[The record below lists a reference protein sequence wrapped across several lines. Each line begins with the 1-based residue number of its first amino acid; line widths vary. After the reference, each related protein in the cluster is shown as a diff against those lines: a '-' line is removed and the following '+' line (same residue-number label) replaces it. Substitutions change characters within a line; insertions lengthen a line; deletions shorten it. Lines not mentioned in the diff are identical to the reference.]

1 MRNIRAVNLNLIPA
15 LRVLLRF
22 RQVSRAAKALNMSQS
37 SVSELLG
44 ALRHLF
50 HDELVVSEGNCM
62 RLTALGERLEA
73 QIEAPLKLVDC
84 LASSQFSGYS
94 AKKPTIDIAA
104 SDYVMAVLAPR
115 LTQLIHANRPELALR
130 FHCVD
135 ADTGSRIS
143 AGEIDFLVTPEIPI
157 GLADPQFAREE
168 LYEDRV
174 VAMVHAGSQLKG
186 RLTEQQFWSAP
197 HVFFHPNPDIYNP
210 NRTTVLQYIQERR
223 PDVVLV
229 ESHLLVPFFVEQ
241 SEAIALMSSG
251 FAQGLMPAARVRL
264 VEAPFDIRVRVFAS
278 WDGSRALD
286 ANRSWFL
293 EQLLVVSQQLASG
306 LPHLQAPAT
315 NPRRWARHA
324 RNWQPIAAVT
334 LDPERNPVVDA
345 ALTSNSKA
353 ASAA

>member
-1 MRNIRAVNLNLIPA
+1 
-15 LRVLLRF
+15 
-22 RQVSRAAKALNMSQS
+22 
-37 SVSELLG
+37 
-44 ALRHLF
+44 
-50 HDELVVSEGNCM
+50 
-62 RLTALGERLEA
+62 
-73 QIEAPLKLVDC
+73 
-84 LASSQFSGYS
+84 
-94 AKKPTIDIAA
+94 
-104 SDYVMAVLAPR
+104 
-115 LTQLIHANRPELALR
+115 
-130 FHCVD
+130 
-135 ADTGSRIS
+135 
-143 AGEIDFLVTPEIPI
+143 
-157 GLADPQFAREE
+157 
-168 LYEDRV
+168 
-174 VAMVHAGSQLKG
+174 
-186 RLTEQQFWSAP
+186 
-197 HVFFHPNPDIYNP
+197 
-210 NRTTVLQYIQERR
+210 
-223 PDVVLV
+223 
-229 ESHLLVPFFVEQ
+229 VEQ

-315 NPRRWARHA
+315 NPGRWARHA

>member
-1 MRNIRAVNLNLIPA
+1 VRSIRAVNLNLIPA

-50 HDELVVSEGNCM
+50 HDELVVSEGNRM

-84 LASSQFSGYS
+84 LASTEFSAYS
-94 AKKPTIDIAA
+94 AEKPAIDIAT
-104 SDYVMAVLAPR
+104 SDYIMGVLAPR
-115 LTQLIHANRPELALR
+115 LTQLIHAKRPELALR
-130 FHCVD
+130 FHCID
-135 ADTGSRIS
+135 GDTGSRIS

-157 GLADPQFAREE
+157 GLGDPQFARQE
-168 LYEDRV
+168 LYEDKV
-174 VAMVHAGSQLKG
+174 VAMVDAGSHIKG
-186 RLTEQQFWSAP
+186 RVTEQQFWNSP

-210 NRTTVLQYIQERR
+210 SRTTVLQHIHERR

-229 ESHLLVPFFVEQ
+229 ESHLLVPYFVEQ

-251 FAQGLMPAARVRL
+251 FAKALMPAACVRF

-278 WDGSRALD
+278 WDGSRAQD
-286 ANRSWFL
+286 ANQSWFL
-293 EQLLVVSQQLASG
+293 EQLLVVSQ
-306 LPHLQAPAT
+306 
-315 NPRRWARHA
+315 
-324 RNWQPIAAVT
+324 
-334 LDPERNPVVDA
+334 EF
-345 ALTSNSKA
+345 
-353 ASAA
+353 ASALPLP